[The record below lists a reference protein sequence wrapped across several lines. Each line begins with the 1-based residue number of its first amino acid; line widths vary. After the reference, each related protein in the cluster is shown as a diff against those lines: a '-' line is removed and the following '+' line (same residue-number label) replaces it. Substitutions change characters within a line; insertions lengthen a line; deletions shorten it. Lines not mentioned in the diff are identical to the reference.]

1 MNTQDLLQKYPPDK
15 DQLLMILHDIQ
26 NNHPENYISPSDI
39 KAVAEYLNTTL
50 SRVYGVVKYY
60 SMLSS
65 KPRGKYIIRL
75 CKSPVCR
82 MNGTFDILN
91 TLEKMLDIKPGET
104 TKDKL
109 FTIEF
114 SECLGQCDKA
124 PAMMLNKKLYT
135 ALDSFKLGNIIRS
148 IQPKENQK

>member
-1 MNTQDLLQKYPPDK
+1 MNTQDLLQKYPPEK

-26 NNHPENYISPSDI
+26 NNNPENYISPSDI

-60 SMLSS
+60 SMFSS

-82 MNGTFDILN
+82 MKGTFDILN

-124 PAMMLNKKLYT
+124 PAMMVNKKLYKE
-135 ALDSFKLGNIIRS
+135 LDSFELGNIIRS